1 MDFHFFSRDISLS
14 GELCHFSLLGGTS
27 SILRTF
33 LGGTSKKKHPV
44 VDLREERH
52 KGKRASAT
60 VTGCQTGKT
69 GSTHFFGGAVSCGDG
84 YWGS

>member
-1 MDFHFFSRDISLS
+1 MLRIKEFKEYNLSRL
-14 GELCHFSLLGGTS
+14 
-27 SILRTF
+27 
-33 LGGTSKKKHPV
+33 V
-44 VDLREERH
+44 VELREERH

-84 YWGS
+84 YRGA